1 MHADIQSG
9 SNNSN
14 SFHSSVS
21 VPDQTKYIKYLQK
34 EILEHYILDII
45 HWHYA
50 CSEIPLGTLVSVVV
64 STAVRTKKNMNF
76 GVYQFL

>member
-1 MHADIQSG
+1 MYIAIQGG

-21 VPDQTKYIKYLQK
+21 VPGQTEYIKYLQK
-34 EILEHYILDII
+34 ERLEHYILDII
-45 HWHYA
+45 HWHKIKNA

-64 STAVRTKKNMNF
+64 STAAQLKK
-76 GVYQFL
+76 V